1 MQLDKDEVGLIL
13 SALEW
18 DRVGTYGDG
27 REERINALVAKIKRL
42 EGLELA
48 LAYLKKEARA
58 NA

>member
-1 MQLDKDEVGLIL
+1 MCDNKYYDKDEITLIL

-42 EGLELA
+42 EVLT
-48 LAYLKKEARA
+48 KRKEGVIESV
-58 NA
+58 

>member
-27 REERINALVAKIKRL
+27 REERINALVVKIKRL
-42 EGLELA
+42 EG
-48 LAYLKKEARA
+48 ARV
-58 NA
+58 

>member
-1 MQLDKDEVGLIL
+1 M

-42 EGLELA
+42 EILT
-48 LAYLKKEARA
+48 KRKEGVIKSV
-58 NA
+58 